1 MPRIKALRWWIIVLL
16 MLGGIVNFLA
26 RNSLGIAKPTLSAE
40 LGLSDQQ
47 YALVLTC
54 FQVGLI
60 LQPFCG
66 YLLERLGLRFGFAL
80 FAVAWS
86 VVNMAHGLVVGWLG
100 LAALR
105 GLMGF
110 AEGSANPAVM
120 KTISAWFPSRERG
133 MASGVYNV
141 GASLGSVMA
150 PPLVAWAIY
159 AYHWQAAFVVT
170 GGIGVAWA
178 VLWFALYRD
187 PERHSWLSPGERSYV
202 LVGKERHLQGSSAP
216 PSIFALLR
224 RRNFW
229 GIGLPRFLADPTWGT
244 LSFWV
249 PSYFVAARHFDLKQL
264 AIFTWMPFLAADVG
278 SLSGGLIASAV
289 QRHTSLSLVNARRI
303 AFTVGVVLML
313 PVALVGTVKNP
324 YLAVGLLCLGGFA
337 HQTLSVTVIT
347 MSTDLFPQNEVSTVT
362 GMAGTC
368 GNLGTMIFTLL
379 LGKLVSTYGYDP
391 FFVALPLLD
400 VLGAALLW
408 ALVREHPEGG
418 SASSSGTRSETPL
431 VERQP

>member
-1 MPRIKALRWWIIVLL
+1 MPRIKALRWWLIVLL

-26 RNSLGIAKPTLSAE
+26 RNSLAIAKPTLSAE
-40 LGLSDQQ
+40 LGLTDPQ
-47 YALVLTC
+47 YALIITC
-54 FQVGLI
+54 FQIGLI

-66 YLLERLGLRFGFAL
+66 YLLEWLGLRVGFAL

-86 VVNMAHGLVVGWLG
+86 AVNMAHGLVSGWIG
-100 LAALR
+100 LATLR
-105 GLMGF
+105 TLMGF

-133 MASGVYNV
+133 VASGIYNV
-141 GASLGSVMA
+141 GASFGSVLA

-170 GGIGVAWA
+170 GGIGVVWA
-178 VLWFALYRD
+178 ALWFGLYND
-187 PERHSWLSPGERSYV
+187 PDRHPLLSPDERSYV
-202 LVGKERHLQGSSAP
+202 FSGKELHLQSGGAP
-216 PSIFALLR
+216 PSLLGLIR
-224 RRNFW
+224 QRNFW
-229 GIGLPRFLADPTWGT
+229 GIALPRLLADPTWGT

-289 QRHTSLSLVNARRI
+289 QRHTRLSLVDARRI
-303 AFTVGVVLML
+303 AFTVGVLLML
-313 PVALVGTVKNP
+313 PVALVGTVKSP
-324 YLAVGLLCLGGFA
+324 LLAVGLLCLGGFA

-347 MSTDLFPQNEVSTVT
+347 MSTDLFRQNEVSTVT

-400 VLGAALLW
+400 VLGAGLLW
-408 ALVREHPEGG
+408 SLVREPPTEHGL
-418 SASSSGTRSETPL
+418 SRRA
-431 VERQP
+431 

>member
-1 MPRIKALRWWIIVLL
+1 

-40 LGLSDQQ
+40 LGITDQQ
-47 YALVLTC
+47 YAIILTC

-66 YLLERLGLRFGFAL
+66 YILERLGLRVGFAL
-80 FAVAWS
+80 FASAWS
-86 VVNMAHGLVVGWLG
+86 VINMAHGVVGGWLG
-100 LAALR
+100 LATLR
-105 GLMGF
+105 ALMGF

-120 KTISAWFPSRERG
+120 KTISVWFPSRERG
-133 MASGVYNV
+133 MATGVYNV
-141 GASLGSVMA
+141 GASLGSVLA

-170 GGIGVAWA
+170 GGIGIAWA
-178 VLWFALYRD
+178 VLWLALYND
-187 PERHSWLSPGERSYV
+187 PDRHALLSPGERSYV
-202 LVGKERHLQGSSAP
+202 SAGKERHLQGASAP
-216 PSIFALLR
+216 PSILGLLR
-224 RRNFW
+224 QRNFW
-229 GIGLPRFLADPTWGT
+229 GIGLPRMLADPTWGT

-249 PSYFVAARHFDLKQL
+249 PSYFVAARHFDLKEL
-264 AIFTWMPFLAADVG
+264 AIFSWMPFLAADVG
-278 SLSGGLIASAV
+278 SLSGGVIASAV
-289 QRHTSLSLVNARRI
+289 QRSTSLSLINARRT
-303 AFTVGVVLML
+303 AFTVGVLLML
-313 PVALVGTVKNP
+313 PVAFVGAVESP

-347 MSTDLFPQNEVSTVT
+347 MSTDLFRQNEVSTVT

-368 GNLGTMIFTLL
+368 GNLGTMVFTLL
-379 LGKLVSTYGYDP
+379 LGKLVATHGYGP

-408 ALVREHPEGG
+408 TLVRERRPDPGESGAAGG
-418 SASSSGTRSETPL
+418 DAADISAG
-431 VERQP
+431 

>member
-16 MLGGIVNFLA
+16 MMGGIVNFLA

-40 LGLSDQQ
+40 LGLTDQQ
-47 YALVLTC
+47 YALILTC

-66 YLLERLGLRFGFAL
+66 YLLERLGLRVGFAL
-80 FAVAWS
+80 FAMAWS
-86 VVNMAHGLVVGWLG
+86 VINMAHGVVSGWLG
-100 LAALR
+100 LATLR
-105 GLMGF
+105 ALMGF

-120 KTISAWFPSRERG
+120 KTISAWFPARERG

-141 GASLGSVMA
+141 GASFGSVMA

-170 GGIGVAWA
+170 GGVGIAWA
-178 VLWFALYRD
+178 LLWLALYDD
-187 PERHSWLSPGERSYV
+187 PDRHALLSPSERRYV
-202 LVGKERHLQGSSAP
+202 FSGKEPHLQSSSAP
-216 PSIFALLR
+216 PSIFCLLR
-224 RRNFW
+224 QRNFW
-229 GIGLPRFLADPTWGT
+229 GIGLPRMLADPTWGT

-249 PSYFVAARHFDLKQL
+249 PSYFVAARHFDLKEL
-264 AIFTWMPFLAADVG
+264 AIFAWMPFLAADVG

-289 QRHTSLSLVNARRI
+289 QRHTSWSLVNARRT
-303 AFTVGVVLML
+303 AFTVGVLLML
-313 PVALVGTVKNP
+313 PVALVGTVTSP
-324 YLAVGLLCLGGFA
+324 YLAVGLLCLAGFA

-347 MSTDLFPQNEVSTVT
+347 MSTDLFRQNEVSTVT

-368 GNLGTMIFTLL
+368 GNLGTMVFTLL
-379 LGKLVSTYGYDP
+379 LGKLVSTHGYAP

-408 ALVREHPEGG
+408 ALVRERSTEDGLASQG
-418 SASSSGTRSETPL
+418 SPSRRAAR
-431 VERQP
+431 R

>member
-1 MPRIKALRWWIIVLL
+1 MPQLKALRWWIIVLL

-26 RNSLGIAKPTLSAE
+26 RNSLGIAKPTLSSE
-40 LGLSDQQ
+40 LGLTDQQ
-47 YALVLTC
+47 YALTLTC

-60 LQPFCG
+60 LQPVCG
-66 YLLERLGLRFGFAL
+66 YFLEWLGLRVGFAL
-80 FAVAWS
+80 FAIAWS
-86 VVNMAHGLVVGWLG
+86 VVNMAHGLVGGWLG
-100 LAALR
+100 LASLR

-120 KTISAWFPSRERG
+120 KTISAWFPARERG
-133 MASGVYNV
+133 LASGIYNV
-141 GASLGSVMA
+141 GASLGSVLA

-170 GGIGVAWA
+170 GGIGIIWA
-178 VLWFALYRD
+178 GLWLALYRD
-187 PERHSWLSPGERSYV
+187 PSLHPLLSEGERSYV
-202 LVGKERHLQGSSAP
+202 LAGKERHLQSGSTP
-216 PSIFALLR
+216 PSIISLLR
-224 RRNFW
+224 QRNFW
-229 GIGLPRFLADPTWGT
+229 GIGLPRLLADPTWGT

-264 AIFTWMPFLAADVG
+264 AIFTWMPFLAADIG

-289 QRHTSLSLVNARRI
+289 QRHTRLSLVNARRT
-303 AFTVGVVLML
+303 AFTVGVLLML
-313 PVALVGTVKNP
+313 PVAFVGTVESP
-324 YLAVGLLCLGGFA
+324 YFAVGLLCLGGFA

-347 MSTDLFPQNEVSTVT
+347 MSTDLFRQNEVSTVT

-379 LGKLVSTYGYDP
+379 LGKLLSTYGYAP

-400 VLGAALLW
+400 VLGAGLLW
-408 ALVREHPEGG
+408 ALVRER
-418 SASSSGTRSETPL
+418 SADNVDEPPL
-431 VERQP
+431 SAAH

>member
-26 RNSLGIAKPTLSAE
+26 RNSLGIAKPTLSVE
-40 LGLSDQQ
+40 LGLTDQQ
-47 YALVLTC
+47 YALIVSC

-60 LQPFCG
+60 LQPLCG
-66 YLLERLGLRFGFAL
+66 YVIEWLGLRVGFAL

-86 VVNMAHGLVVGWLG
+86 VINMAHGVASGWVG

-105 GLMGF
+105 ALMGF

-133 MASGVYNV
+133 LASGVYNV
-141 GASLGSVMA
+141 GASFGAVMA

-159 AYHWQAAFVVT
+159 AYHWQAAFVIT
-170 GGIGVAWA
+170 GAIGICWA
-178 VLWFALYRD
+178 VLWLALYND
-187 PERHSWLSPGERSYV
+187 PDRHALLSQDERRYMLA
-202 LVGKERHLQGSSAP
+202 GKERHLQSGSAP

-224 RRNFW
+224 QRNFW
-229 GIGLPRFLADPTWGT
+229 GIGLPRLLADPTWGT

-249 PSYFVAARHFDLKQL
+249 PSYFVAAHHFDLKQL
-264 AIFTWMPFLAADVG
+264 AIFTWMPFLAADFG
-278 SLSGGLIASAV
+278 SLASGVIASAV
-289 QRHTSLSLVNARRI
+289 QRHTSLSLVNARRT
-303 AFTVGVVLML
+303 AFTVGVLLML
-313 PVALVGTVKNP
+313 PVAFVGAVKSP
-324 YLAVGLLCLGGFA
+324 YLAVGLLCVAGFA

-347 MSTDLFPQNEVSTVT
+347 MSTDLFRQNEVSTAT

-379 LGKLVSTYGYDP
+379 LGKLVSTYGFEP

-408 ALVREHPEGG
+408 TLVRERQSEDG
-418 SASSSGTRSETPL
+418 SPGRERNVAS
-431 VERQP
+431 

>member
-1 MPRIKALRWWIIVLL
+1 

-40 LGLSDQQ
+40 LGLTDQQ
-47 YALVLTC
+47 YAWILTC

-60 LQPFCG
+60 LQPICG
-66 YLLERLGLRFGFAL
+66 YVLEWLGLRVGFAL
-80 FAVAWS
+80 FASAWS
-86 VVNMAHGLVVGWLG
+86 VINMAHGLAFGWLG
-100 LAALR
+100 LATLR

-120 KTISAWFPSRERG
+120 KTISAWFPARERG
-133 MASGVYNV
+133 LASGVYNV
-141 GASLGSVMA
+141 GASFGSLLA

-159 AYHWQAAFVVT
+159 AFHWQAAFVVT
-170 GGIGVAWA
+170 GGIGIIWA
-178 VLWFALYRD
+178 VLWFALYRE
-187 PERHSWLSPGERSYV
+187 PARHPLLSQEERNHV
-202 LVGKERHLQGSSAP
+202 LAGKERHLQSGSKP
-216 PSIFALLR
+216 PSIIALLR
-224 RRNFW
+224 QRNFW
-229 GIGLPRFLADPTWGT
+229 GIGLPRLLADPTWGT

-264 AIFTWMPFLAADVG
+264 AIFAWMPFLAADIG
-278 SLSGGLIASAV
+278 SLSGGLIAATV
-289 QRHTSLSLVNARRI
+289 ERHTRLSLVNARRT
-303 AFTVGVVLML
+303 AFTVGVLLML
-313 PVALVGTVKNP
+313 PVAFVGTVESP

-347 MSTDLFPQNEVSTVT
+347 MSTDLFRQNEVSTVT

-379 LGKLVSTYGYDP
+379 LGKLLPTYGYAP

-400 VLGAALLW
+400 VLGAGLLW
-408 ALVREHPEGG
+408 ALVREPSTEEG
-418 SASSSGTRSETPL
+418 
-431 VERQP
+431 

>member
-1 MPRIKALRWWIIVLL
+1 MPRIKGLRWWIIVLL

-40 LGLSDQQ
+40 LGVTDQQ
-47 YALVLTC
+47 YALILTC
-54 FQVGLI
+54 FQLGLI

-66 YLLERLGLRFGFAL
+66 YILEWLGLRAGFAL

-86 VVNMAHGLVVGWLG
+86 LINMGHVLVGSWLG

-105 GLMGF
+105 AVMGF

-120 KTISAWFPSRERG
+120 KTISAWFASRERG
-133 MASGVYNV
+133 VASGLYNA
-141 GASLGSVMA
+141 GAALGSVIA

-159 AYHWQAAFVVT
+159 AYHWQAAFIVT
-170 GGIGVAWA
+170 GGIGLAWA
-178 VLWFALYRD
+178 ALWLGLYRD
-187 PERHSWLSPGERSYV
+187 PERHPLLGEDERRHIFS
-202 LVGKERHLQGSSAP
+202 GKEERLQSDGAP
-216 PSIFALLR
+216 PSIVGLLR
-224 RRNFW
+224 QRNFW
-229 GIGLPRFLADPTWGT
+229 GIGLPRLLADPTWAT

-264 AIFTWMPFLAADVG
+264 AIFAWMPFLAADVG
-278 SLSGGLIASAV
+278 SLSGGLIASAL
-289 QRHTSLSLVNARRI
+289 QRYTSLSLVNARRT
-303 AFTVGVVLML
+303 AFTAGVLLML
-313 PVALVGTVKNP
+313 PVAFVGSVESP
-324 YLAVGLLCLGGFA
+324 YVAIGLLCLGGFA

-347 MSTDLFPQNEVSTVT
+347 MSTDLFRRNEVATVT

-379 LGKLVSTYGYDP
+379 LGKLVSTYGYEP

-408 ALVREHPEGG
+408 ALVREHSAEGRG
-418 SASSSGTRSETPL
+418 ASQGAIG
-431 VERQP
+431 QP

>member
-1 MPRIKALRWWIIVLL
+1 MPRIKGLRWWIVALL

-26 RNSLGIAKPTLSAE
+26 RNSLAIAKPTLSAE
-40 LGLSDQQ
+40 LGLTDQQ
-47 YALVLTC
+47 YAFILGC

-60 LQPFCG
+60 LQPICG
-66 YLLERLGLRFGFAL
+66 YLLERLGLRVGFAL

-86 VVNMAHGLVVGWLG
+86 IVNMAHGAVSGWLG
-100 LAALR
+100 LATLR
-105 GLMGF
+105 ALMGF

-133 MASGVYNV
+133 LVSGVYNV

-170 GGIGVAWA
+170 GGIGVGWA
-178 VLWFALYRD
+178 LLWVALYKD
-187 PERHSWLSPGERSYV
+187 PDRHPLLSQGERHYV
-202 LVGKERHLQGSSAP
+202 FAGKERHLQSGGAP
-216 PSIFALLR
+216 PSISALLR
-224 RRNFW
+224 QRNFW
-229 GIGLPRFLADPTWGT
+229 GIGLPRMLADPTWGT

-249 PSYFVAARHFDLKQL
+249 PSYFVAARHFDLKEL
-264 AIFTWMPFLAADVG
+264 AIFAWMPFLAADVG
-278 SLSGGLIASAV
+278 SLSGGLIASTV
-289 QRHTSLSLVNARRI
+289 QRHTRLSLVDARRT
-303 AFTVGVVLML
+303 AFTVGVLLML
-313 PVALVGTVKNP
+313 PVAFVGTVKSP
-324 YLAVGLLCLGGFA
+324 YLAVALLCLGGFA

-347 MSTDLFPQNEVSTVT
+347 MSTDLFRQNEVSTVT

-379 LGKLVSTYGYDP
+379 LGRLVSSYGYAP

-408 ALVREHPEGG
+408 ALVRERTTEDEPPSQGPPVAEY
-418 SASSSGTRSETPL
+418 
-431 VERQP
+431 